1 MIDRHRTN
9 LGTDPTIRCETSVW
23 VRRKQKARNAPN
35 TSRDDNKDS
44 HPSRA
49 STYSSRN
56 TVNMAN
62 SPVTQTR
69 LKQICND
76 ACDSTLSTA
85 TSYDHSQTAVW
96 NNSIINSILKALISE
111 SSTAEASSPK
121 YKFCVNITI
130 IQHLSDPRSAGAG
143 ESSTHQEA
151 GMGEEA
157 VAGES
162 GAAKKVGRRG
172 MHSAS

>member
-44 HPSRA
+44 HPFRA

-62 SPVTQTR
+62 SV
-69 LKQICND
+69 
-76 ACDSTLSTA
+76 S
-85 TSYDHSQTAVW
+85 SYHPSCPLLT
-96 NNSIINSILKALISE
+96 NTPSP
-111 SSTAEASSPK
+111 SPK
-121 YKFCVNITI
+121 
-130 IQHLSDPRSAGAG
+130 PA
-143 ESSTHQEA
+143 
-151 GMGEEA
+151 
-157 VAGES
+157 
-162 GAAKKVGRRG
+162 
-172 MHSAS
+172 